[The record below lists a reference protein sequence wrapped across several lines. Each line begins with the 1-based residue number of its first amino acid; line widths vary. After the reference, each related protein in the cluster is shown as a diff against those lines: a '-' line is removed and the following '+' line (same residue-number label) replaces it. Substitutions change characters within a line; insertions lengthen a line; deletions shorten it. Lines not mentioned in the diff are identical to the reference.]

1 MAKKRKATSSHDT
14 PVMRQFREVKGR
26 YPDALLFFRMGDFY
40 EMFYDDAVV
49 SAKELGLALTSR
61 DKGRDDA
68 VPMCGVP
75 HHSVKT
81 YVHRLLER
89 GHKVAVCEQ
98 LEDPSKAKGIVARD
112 VVRVITP
119 GSNVDTEL
127 LEAGQANYLA
137 CVVPEDPD
145 AEGGACGLAA
155 ADISTGEMIVVE
167 AADATEL
174 AGELARLDPREIL
187 VPPSWSRLEAWITEH
202 VPRASRTPYPDT
214 RDFMGAGR
222 AAARIKDV
230 LVDVPFD
237 GLSSRGL
244 AAAASVLDYLART
257 QPGLEIPIRRL
268 VPLSTSDHLVL
279 DDNTIRHLELVTS
292 VSGEKRASL
301 VGWMDRT
308 CTAMG
313 SRLLRGWVLAP
324 LLDVAAI
331 RRRQDGV
338 EAFVNDARAREE
350 IQRLLGGACDV
361 ERVLSRVVLEAA
373 SPRELGALRNTM
385 RLVPRLDEALASLAD
400 PGAEPPVVLPP
411 APADVQDV
419 LERALVDEPPL
430 QSKEGGIFRRSWNEE
445 LDRLVELSTSGK
457 DAITRMEA
465 EERETTGIG
474 SLKIKYNRVFGY
486 FIEVTKPNLNL
497 VPEDRYIRKQTLAT
511 GERYLTPE
519 LKDLEAQIL
528 TADERRK
535 ALEVEMFRDLLTAV
549 SEHEA
554 GLRACGESLAR
565 LDVLT
570 AFAALAARH
579 GYVRPRVV
587 SSGRTMIRSGRH
599 PVVEAFGAP
608 DGFVPNDVDLDVE
621 HKRLWI
627 ITGPNMSGKSTFMR
641 QVALSA
647 IMAQAGSFIPV
658 AEAEIGLSDR
668 IFTRVGAS
676 DNLAWG
682 QSTFMVEMT
691 ETASILKHATRRS
704 LVVLDEVGR
713 GTSTFDGMSI
723 AWAVAEHLHDAVG
736 ARTLFATHYHELT
749 ELASTHAHVA
759 NYNVT
764 AAEYGGGVVFLRKV
778 EPGSA
783 SRSYG
788 IQVARLA
795 GVPEPVLGRAQSI
808 LDDLESGRAVTTTP
822 PGPPPQDQLSL
833 FAAPPRVPGPIR
845 NALEDVDVDN
855 LTPVEALNL
864 LAKLKEMV

>member
-14 PVMRQFREVKGR
+14 PVMRQYREVKGR

-49 SAKELGLALTSR
+49 AAKVLGLALTSR
-61 DKGRDDA
+61 DKGREDA

-81 YVHRLLER
+81 YVQRLLEG

-98 LEDPSKAKGIVARD
+98 LEDPSKARGIVARD

-127 LEAGQANYLA
+127 LEAGQSNYLA
-137 CVVPEDPD
+137 CVVPADP
-145 AEGGACGLAA
+145 EVETCSYGLAA
-155 ADISTGEMIVVE
+155 ADISTGEMVVVE

-187 VPPSWSRLEAWITEH
+187 VPPSWSRLEAWITER
-202 VPRASRTPYPDT
+202 VPRASRTPYRDT
-214 RDFMGAGR
+214 RDFMDAGR
-222 AAARIKDV
+222 ASGRIKEV
-230 LVDVPFD
+230 IEDVPFE
-237 GLSSRGL
+237 GPSARGL
-244 AAAASVLDYLART
+244 AAVASVLDYLART
-257 QPGLEIPIRRL
+257 QPGLEIPIRRI
-268 VPLSTSDHLVL
+268 VPVSASDHLVL

-292 VSGEKRASL
+292 VSGERRASL

-308 CTAMG
+308 CTSMG

-324 LLDVAAI
+324 LLDVSAI

-338 EAFVNDARAREE
+338 EAFVNDAGARER

-361 ERVLSRVVLEAA
+361 ERVLSRVVLQAA
-373 SPRELGALRNTM
+373 TPRELGALRNTL
-385 RLVPRLDEALASLAD
+385 RLVPRLVEALSALAD
-400 PGAEPPVVLPP
+400 PGAEPPATIPP
-411 APADVQDV
+411 VPRDIEDV
-419 LERALVDEPPL
+419 LERALVDEPPPL
-430 QSKEGGIFRRSWNEE
+430 SREGGIFRSGWNEE

-457 DAITRMEA
+457 DAIARMEA
-465 EERETTGIG
+465 QEREATGIG
-474 SLKIKYNRVFGY
+474 SLKIKYNKVFGY
-486 FIEVTKPNLNL
+486 FIEVTKPNLSL
-497 VPEDRYIRKQTLAT
+497 VPEDRYVRKQTLAT
-511 GERYLTPE
+511 GERYLTTQ

-535 ALEVEMFRDLLTAV
+535 ALETSLFGELLASV
-549 SEHEA
+549 AEHEA
-554 GLRACGESLAR
+554 GLRDCGEALAR
-565 LDVLT
+565 LDVLA
-570 AFAALAARH
+570 AFAVLAAKH

-587 SSGRTMIRSGRH
+587 EAGRTTIRAGRH

-621 HKRLWI
+621 HRRLWI

-641 QVALSA
+641 QVALCS
-647 IMAQAGSFIPV
+647 IMAQAGSFIPATEATIGV
-658 AEAEIGLSDR
+658 ADR

-723 AWAVAEHLHDAVG
+723 AWAVAEHLHDAVA

-749 ELASTHAHVA
+749 ELASTHPHTA
-759 NYNVT
+759 NYNVSAT
-764 AAEYGGGVVFLRKV
+764 EYGGGVVFLRKV

-795 GVPEPVLGRAQSI
+795 GVPEPVLTRAQSI
-808 LDDLESGRAVTTTP
+808 LDDLESGKAVTTAPPTP
-822 PGPPPQDQLSL
+822 PPDQLSL
-833 FAAPPRVPGPIR
+833 FVAPPPVPGPIR
-845 NALEDVDVDN
+845 EALEDVDVN
-855 LTPVEALNL
+855 TLTPVDALNL
-864 LAKLKEMV
+864 LARLKDLV